1 MSINGGSG
9 YAAALGALTSPTG
22 GQLQQRIA
30 AKVVRDQLESEAA
43 MVLKLVQSGE
53 ELAASLGVGSRVDFR
68 A

>member
-1 MSINGGSG
+1 MSVSGSSG
-9 YAAALGALTSPTG
+9 YAAVLGVLTSPKG

-43 MVLKLVQSGE
+43 MVLKLVQSSE
-53 ELAASLGVGSRVDFR
+53 ELAASSGVGLRVDFR